1 MTKARDLADLGNKT
15 SLDEINDAYDAG
27 ALSNRNLIINGA
39 MQVAQRGTSSTTD
52 GYNTVDRFKMSN
64 AGNDEAPTASQQVLT
79 SSDTGVWEKGF
90 RYSYRLTNG
99 NQTSGAQAN
108 DRIALQHIIEA
119 QDIASMGWDYTSSSS
134 YITLSFWCK
143 SSVAQNFYARLQTS
157 DGTSQGFAFE
167 TGALSANT
175 WTKVTQIISGDSNL
189 QFDNNADTGLVIEW
203 VMYRGTDK
211 TGTMTLNSW
220 GAFDGAVRVPD
231 MTSTWY
237 TTNDAT
243 FEITGVQLEVGDTAT
258 PFEHR
263 SYGDELAKCQRYF
276 ERMSFTTNQYT
287 SIICYNES
295 TNDARGSLQYQVTK
309 RVAPT
314 ISATSNAFAAISTG
328 STGNGVSLTSDSQTV
343 VTARIKLINTNT
355 TLIDGGASHIQAKA
369 DAQISMDAEL

>member
-263 SYGDELAKCQRYF
+263 SYGEELAKCQRYYYQNSAVVGNKYYAF
-276 ERMSFTTNQYT
+276 QYVSSHKFIQWSHPVTMRATPTTAVTYTAGSFTNWYLDNQHFKAYVSSTYT
-287 SIICYNES
+287 DNTSY
-295 TNDARGSLQYQVTK
+295 
-309 RVAPT
+309 
-314 ISATSNAFAAISTG
+314 AT
-328 STGNGVSLTSDSQTV
+328 
-343 VTARIKLINTNT
+343 TAY
-355 TLIDGGASHIQAKA
+355 TL
-369 DAQISMDAEL
+369 DAEL

>member
-1 MTKARDLADLGNKT
+1 MTKARQLADLGN
-15 SLDEINDAYDAG
+15 AYDDG
-27 ALSNRNLIINGA
+27 ALSNRNRVTNGSMA
-39 MQVAQRGTSSTTD
+39 VAQRGISSTTD

-108 DRIALQHIIEA
+108 DRITLQHIIEA
-119 QDIASMGWDYTSSSS
+119 QDIASMGWNYASSSS

-189 QFDNNADTGLVIEW
+189 QFDNNVDTGLVIEW

-211 TGTMTLNSW
+211 TGSMTLNSW

-243 FEITGVQLEVGDTAT
+243 FEITGVQLEVGDTVT

-263 SYGDELAKCQRYF
+263 SYGDELAKCQRYYTQIGPGDSRIIGYGF
-276 ERMSFTTNQYT
+276 AWNSTEVNVEADLPQVLRASPTVTFSNNSADFSFAPYNCNFDTFT
-287 SIICYNES
+287 SSQFWSSE
-295 TNDARGSLQYQVTK
+295 V
-309 RVAPT
+309 
-314 ISATSNAFAAISTG
+314 
-328 STGNGVSLTSDSQTV
+328 GNRINLYKSGGLSVSLTQGQSGYVRLMNSTSKIQFDS
-343 VTARIKLINTNT
+343 
-355 TLIDGGASHIQAKA
+355 
-369 DAQISMDAEL
+369 EL

>member
-1 MTKARDLADLGNKT
+1 MTKARQLADLGN
-15 SLDEINDAYDAG
+15 AYDDG

-39 MQVAQRGTSSTTD
+39 MQVAQRGTSSNND

-108 DRIALQHIIEA
+108 DRITLQHIIEA

-134 YITLSFWCK
+134 YITMSFWCK

-189 QFDNNADTGLVIEW
+189 QFDNNVDTGLVIEW

-243 FEITGVQLEVGDTAT
+243 FEITGVQLELGDTAT

-276 ERMSFTTNQYT
+276 CKNGTSSSQYYAYVYTSSHKFVHVQYPVQMRATPTASFTMSNGSFTTFNYDNVHWKAYVSST
-287 SIICYNES
+287 YN
-295 TNDARGSLQYQVTK
+295 D
-309 RVAPT
+309 
-314 ISATSNAFAAISTG
+314 TG
-328 STGNGVSLTSDSQTV
+328 TYRLEGYSF
-343 VTARIKLINTNT
+343 
-355 TLIDGGASHIQAKA
+355 
-369 DAQISMDAEL
+369 DAEL